1 MSTPHDQG
9 GPSRGPVLEPI
20 RVLRPR
26 RLDALAELMREMEQD
41 AARPETSPGPSGS
54 DDFAGPSATGASAR
68 PSSADDFAD
77 PSGPED
83 WAGPPVEDD
92 TQELPRVA
100 DKARADA
107 PPGRSRSA
115 ARRTGAFGFGPGLR
129 RAAVVIAVTAAA
141 LVGFACALLL
151 PGRQDTASAAQPSA
165 PATSAAPAKS
175 AGTAPTAV
183 GTADPDG
190 AGTLREGDS
199 GPEVTELEQR
209 LLRVPDVYRGGSTSG
224 TYDAELTAAVARF
237 QLWYGISGD
246 ETGVYGN
253 DTRRSLE
260 SRTSLTTG

>member
-41 AARPETSPGPSGS
+41 AARTEPAPDPSGS
-54 DDFAGPSATGASAR
+54 DAFADPAATDAS
-68 PSSADDFAD
+68 AD

-83 WAGPPVEDD
+83 WSEPPAEDD

-100 DKARADA
+100 DAPSGRQRRAA
-107 PPGRSRSA
+107 P
-115 ARRTGAFGFGPGLR
+115 RTGPFGFGPGLR
-129 RAAVVIAVTAAA
+129 RAAVAVAVTAAA

-165 PATSAAPAKS
+165 PATSAGPTES
-175 AGTAPTAV
+175 ADTTPTATA
-183 GTADPDG
+183 TADPDG
-190 AGTLREGDS
+190 AGTLRQGDS
-199 GPEVTELEQR
+199 GPEVTELQQR
-209 LLRVPDVYRGGSTSG
+209 LLRIPDVYRDGSTNGS
-224 TYDAELTAAVARF
+224 YDTELTAAVARF
-237 QLWYGISGD
+237 QLWYGIRGD
-246 ETGVYGN
+246 ESGVYGN

-260 SRTSLTTG
+260 SRTSLATG

>member
-41 AARPETSPGPSGS
+41 AARPDTSPGPSGS
-54 DDFAGPSATGASAR
+54 DAFADPSATDASAR
-68 PSSADDFAD
+68 PSAADAFAD

-83 WAGPPVEDD
+83 WAGPPAEDD
-92 TQELPRVA
+92 TQELPRVS
-100 DKARADA
+100 DG
-107 PPGRSRSA
+107 PPGRSRPA

-129 RAAVVIAVTAAA
+129 RAAVVVAVTAAA

-165 PATSAAPAKS
+165 PATSATPTKS
-175 AGTAPTAV
+175 AGTAPTAAA
-183 GTADPDG
+183 TADPDG

-199 GPEVTELEQR
+199 GPEVTELEER
-209 LLRVPDVYRGGSTSG
+209 LLRIPDVYRDGSTSG
-224 TYDAELTAAVARF
+224 SYDAELTAAVARF

-246 ETGVYGN
+246 ETGVYGD

-260 SRTSLTTG
+260 SRTSLATG